1 MADRSEGL
9 SHGSERNSYLLPTDA
24 DFSIAV
30 CVSRSWWLLA
40 DISVADTRTP
50 LFITWHNPADF
61 PTVKVLQEAEEAR
74 GKRRRSLTLANFRQ
88 PPFFFFS
95 VFFFSSFFFV
105 LESYRYRWKMTSR
118 VEIIRKILRSQTN
131 FLSAMRLN
139 LKLRVGSL
147 ARKMEF

>member
-30 CVSRSWWLLA
+30 CVSRSWWPLA

-50 LFITWHNPADF
+50 LFITWHNPANF
-61 PTVKVLQEAEEAR
+61 LTIKVLQEAEEAR

-88 PPFFFFS
+88 APFLSLFLFLF
-95 VFFFSSFFFV
+95 SFFYF
-105 LESYRYRWKMTSR
+105 LESYRYRWKVALR
-118 VEIIRKILRSQTN
+118 VKITRKILQSQTN
-131 FLSAMRLN
+131 FVSGIRLK
-139 LKLRVGSL
+139 LKLRVGLL

>member
-30 CVSRSWWLLA
+30 CVSRSWWPLA
-40 DISVADTRTP
+40 DISVADTRAP
-50 LFITWHNPADF
+50 LFITWHNPANF

-88 PPFFFFS
+88 APF
-95 VFFFSSFFFV
+95 VFLCLLFFV

-118 VEIIRKILRSQTN
+118 VEIIRKILQCQTN

-139 LKLRVGSL
+139 LKLRNGFL

>member
-30 CVSRSWWLLA
+30 CVSRSWWPLA

-50 LFITWHNPADF
+50 LFITWHNPANF
-61 PTVKVLQEAEEAR
+61 LTIKVLQEAEEAR

-88 PPFFFFS
+88 VPFLSLFLF
-95 VFFFSSFFFV
+95 SFFYF
-105 LESYRYRWKMTSR
+105 LESHRYRWKVALR
-118 VEIIRKILRSQTN
+118 VKITRKILQSQTN
-131 FLSAMRLN
+131 FVSGIRLK
-139 LKLRVGSL
+139 LKLRVGLL

>member
-30 CVSRSWWLLA
+30 CVSRSWWPLA

-50 LFITWHNPADF
+50 LFITWHNPANF
-61 PTVKVLQEAEEAR
+61 LTVKVSQEAEEAR

-88 PPFFFFS
+88 APFVSLFLF
-95 VFFFSSFFFV
+95 SFFF
-105 LESYRYRWKMTSR
+105 LESYGYRWKMTSR
-118 VEIIRKILRSQTN
+118 VKTTREILQCQTN
-131 FLSAMRLN
+131 FVSGMRLN
-139 LKLRVGSL
+139 LKLRVGFL